1 MKVKFEL
8 YTRIGCHLCEEM
20 EHEVSTLE
28 SKLNFKTDIITINDN
43 QQLEERYGEKV
54 PVLSHGDDS
63 ICEYVLD
70 EKALSKAIK
79 QYS

>member
-20 EHEVSTLE
+20 EQEISVLE
-28 SKLNFKTDIITINDN
+28 AKLNFKSDIIVINDN

-54 PVLSHGDDS
+54 PVLAYGDDT

-70 EKALSKAIK
+70 EAALSKAINR
-79 QYS
+79 YS

>member
-20 EHEVSTLE
+20 EHEVSLLE
-28 SKLNFKTDIITINDN
+28 SKLNFKTEIIAINDN
-43 QQLEERYGEKV
+43 KPLEERYGAKV
-54 PVLSHGDDS
+54 PVLAYGNDS

-70 EKALSKAIK
+70 EEALSKAIK
-79 QYS
+79 RHS

>member
-1 MKVKFEL
+1 MKVTFEL
-8 YTRIGCHLCEEM
+8 YTRVGCHLCEEM
-20 EHEVSTLE
+20 ELAVSTLE
-28 SKLNFKTDIITINDN
+28 EKLQFKSEIININNN

-54 PVLSHGDDS
+54 PVLAYGNDN

-70 EKALSKAIK
+70 EEKLGNAIK